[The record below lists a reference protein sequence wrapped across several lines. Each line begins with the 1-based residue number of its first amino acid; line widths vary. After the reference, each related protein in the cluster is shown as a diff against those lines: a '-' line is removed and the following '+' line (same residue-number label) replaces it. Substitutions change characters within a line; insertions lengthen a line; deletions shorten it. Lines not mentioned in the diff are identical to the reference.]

1 MTIVGPFLSKRLG
14 NNRGMLYGLYQSAV
28 GADLQA
34 LKMETISN
42 NIANAGTSSFKRDLA
57 IFSVQNQQAEMDG
70 KLHEVP
76 SHLHGHPG
84 AAVLA
89 ETYTDFSQGPV
100 AATGAD
106 FDIAL
111 MGPGFLQVTDGEQTF
126 LSRRGS
132 LALNAD
138 SELVQPDTGLAVL
151 DENGLTISLTPG
163 FDVQFGDDGS
173 IYSIDPQTKEVI
185 PVSKLGLVQPQD
197 LRTLQKVGDSMYVTS
212 EETTPA
218 GGELRIRQGF
228 LEESGVQPVKEM
240 LAMIE
245 TSRAFEANMNLIQHQ
260 DNSLAQLLQAV
271 GGR

>member
-1 MTIVGPFLSKRLG
+1 
-14 NNRGMLYGLYQSAV
+14 MLYGLYQSAV

-57 IFSVQNQQAEMDG
+57 VFSVQAQQAEMDG
-70 KLHEVP
+70 KMHEVP
-76 SHLHGHPG
+76 SNLHGHPG
-84 AAVLA
+84 ATVLA
-89 ETYTDFSQGPV
+89 ETFTDFSQGPV
-100 AATGAD
+100 TATGAN

-138 SELVQPDTGLAVL
+138 SRLVQADTGLTVL
-151 DENGLTISLTPG
+151 DEHELPIEMPPG
-163 FDVQFGDDGS
+163 FDMQIGDDGS
-173 IYSIDPQTKEVI
+173 VFAVDPQTKEVI
-185 PVSKLGLVQPQD
+185 PVGKLGLVQPHD
-197 LRTLQKVGDSMYVTS
+197 HRTLQKMGDSLYATN
-212 EETTPA
+212 EETTTA
-218 GGELRIRQGF
+218 GAELRIRQGF
-228 LEESGVQPVKEM
+228 LEGSGVQPVKEM

-245 TSRAFEANMNLIQHQ
+245 TSRGFEANMNLIQHQ